1 MKYKIK
7 RTHIRAIL
15 AAMATLSVSSW
26 SIAATAPNSSDSFAD
41 SVAAL
46 TAIGTGSIPANIQAA
61 IDQLGVI
68 VGTAQND
75 LTAAQAAIAT
85 AQADFE
91 AASAAGD
98 ATAAAN
104 ALNARTAAE
113 NAASSAQAKIDL
125 VNDAIFA
132 PDTGAVATAQSNAA
146 AAAQAL
152 TDATAGYAQGTKN
165 PDGTPTAGLQNVIDS
180 VNGLTSGDPS
190 VQDGNAAVALATY
203 AGSAQDLAAIAALA
217 NATADALN
225 TLPPI
230 SDADKQTALDTV
242 LNGSWEREAIKT
254 NTTDISATNSAV
266 TQNTADIAAEA
277 TTRADADIALQSNID
292 TETAARVAADNAE
305 ADARAAADVALQNN
319 IDTETTRATGAEA
332 ALGVQISNE
341 VATRESLIRQETDG
355 SIHIG
360 NNSLITNEVG
370 GQQQLYAQDAGGNA
384 IDIDVTN
391 GSKLRQ
397 DGVLVAT
404 VDNVA
409 AAVATETTRATA
421 RENQIEADSIT
432 RDNALGVRIDN
443 EAATRAAAD
452 TQLQANIDA
461 TRADLHAEVVAETN
475 RARTVETALDNR
487 VTGVENRVSN
497 LESRTAQNS
506 RDIKTL
512 RRGISMAAALQTPVI
527 GEGKNNA
534 AKLGVAYF
542 DGETGLAAGYA
553 RRLNESV
560 TVNAEIATTNDFDDV
575 MARAGVNY
583 TW

>member
-292 TETAARVAADNAE
+292 TEA
-305 ADARAAADVALQNN
+305 
-319 IDTETTRATGAEA
+319 TRATGAEA

-443 EAATRAAAD
+443 EAATRTAAD